1 MNQIAAQTLEETVQA
16 FTLEDGADLLLSPLA
31 LPDLTPAQ
39 AMEVVGFMKLTLARA
54 DSLLFRAGS
63 PGSPFM
69 VLVLHGDAL
78 VEGRLAANSDPV
90 VLRTLTSGSLYGE
103 MGASDSLSRL
113 ITIRSMSDIYLATLD
128 YAELQ
133 QLTARNPQLGCA
145 LLRATLAHV
154 VRRLRSADTWIE
166 TLNQI
171 NKSIRE
177 EWSAEIKSDH
187 ATIARLQML
196 MRVERKTGLRTFL
209 VGDRIEV
216 RAAAA

>member
-1 MNQIAAQTLEETVQA
+1 MNRIAAQTMEETVQA
-16 FTLEDGADLLLSPLA
+16 FSLEDGADLLLSPLA
-31 LPDLTPAQ
+31 LPDLGADQ
-39 AMEVVGFMKLTLARA
+39 AMEVVSYMKLTLAHT

-78 VEGRLAANSDPV
+78 VEGRLAANTDPV

-113 ITIRSMSDIYLATLD
+113 ITIRAMSDIYLATLG
-128 YAELQ
+128 YEELQ
-133 QLTARNPQLGCA
+133 QLTARNPVLGCA

-154 VRRLRSADTWIE
+154 VRRLRTADTWIE

>member
-1 MNQIAAQTLEETVQA
+1 MKQIAAKTMEEAVQA

-31 LPDLTPAQ
+31 LPDLTPDQ
-39 AMEVVGFMKLTLARA
+39 AMEVVGFMKLTHARP

-78 VEGRLAANSDPV
+78 VEGRLAANTEPV

-103 MGASDSLSRL
+103 MGASDSLARL

-128 YAELQ
+128 YEGLQ
-133 QLTARNPQLGCA
+133 RLTARNPALGCA

-154 VRRLRSADTWIE
+154 VRRLRTADTWIE